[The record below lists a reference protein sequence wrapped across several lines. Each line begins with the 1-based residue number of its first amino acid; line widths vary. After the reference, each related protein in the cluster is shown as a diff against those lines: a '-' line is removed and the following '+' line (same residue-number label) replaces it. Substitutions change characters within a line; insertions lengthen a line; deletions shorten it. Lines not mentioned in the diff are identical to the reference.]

1 MSKSSKAT
9 IFSVWKK
16 PSGSESCGQGGNIM
30 RRFLIDTDT
39 GTDDA
44 VAIIM
49 ALKEQN
55 VMVEGITTV
64 CGNVGVQQATRN
76 CLKAVEM
83 AGTYCPPVYSGLSMP
98 ILRETTHSTTQG
110 PHGIDGMGDLALSA
124 PLLQPQKEHGVDFL
138 IRYIDENPG
147 QLELVTL
154 GPVTNLAWVALKSP
168 ETLSKLKCIYMMMG
182 TGAWFGNASP
192 MAEGNAY
199 MDPEALD
206 IVFRLAKTKIILIGW
221 DMCIHEY
228 LFTQQEIQEM
238 YQRGTE
244 LTKFCL
250 DITHTLVSLNRRR
263 FGAEAIDFAD
273 PVAMAVALQPE
284 LVEEMLVAYAKV
296 STSKDVAYGAIAADL
311 YGRRGKAPN
320 VHICRKLNA
329 RALKACVFHH
339 IC

>member
-1 MSKSSKAT
+1 
-9 IFSVWKK
+9 
-16 PSGSESCGQGGNIM
+16 M

-49 ALKEQN
+49 ALRDPGIR
-55 VMVEGITTV
+55 VEGITTV
-64 CGNVGVQQATRN
+64 CGNVEVEQATFN

-83 AGTYCPPVYSGLSMP
+83 AGRYCPPVYQGLSMP
-98 ILRETTHSTTQG
+98 ILRESVRSTAQG
-110 PHGIDGMGDLALSA
+110 PHGVDGMGDLALSPPTLRA
-124 PLLQPQKEHGVDFL
+124 QEEHGVDFL
-138 IRYIDENPG
+138 IRYIEEHPG

-154 GPVTNLAWVALKSP
+154 GPVTNLAWVALRSP
-168 ETLSKLKCIYMMMG
+168 DTLKKIKRIYMMMG

-206 IVFRLAKTKIILIGW
+206 IVLRLAGTEIVLVGW

-228 LFTQQEIQEM
+228 LFTMPEVEQMCRE
-238 YQRGTE
+238 GTT
-244 LTKFCL
+244 LTKFCM
-250 DITHTLVSLNRRR
+250 DINHTLVSLNARR
-263 FGAEAIDFAD
+263 FGVASIDFAD

-284 LVEEMLVAYAKV
+284 LVEERFEAYV
-296 STSKDVAYGAIAADL
+296 RVCTGKDLSYGALAVDR
-311 YGRRGKAPN
+311 YGRLGKTPN
-320 VHICRKLNA
+320 VQICRKLDA
-329 RALKACVFHH
+329 AAMKQCIFQH